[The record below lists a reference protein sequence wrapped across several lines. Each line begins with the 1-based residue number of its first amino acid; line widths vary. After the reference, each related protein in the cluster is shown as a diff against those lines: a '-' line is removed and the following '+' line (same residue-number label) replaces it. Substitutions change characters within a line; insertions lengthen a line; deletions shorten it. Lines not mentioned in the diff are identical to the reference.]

1 MMKQIDLLRANLL
14 AARKEKND
22 VRKNLFSYLIGQ
34 CTLVSKEPSD
44 DDVWKTLKAYV
55 KSVSN
60 CGLVG
65 EALQVMELE
74 VAIIDSILPQQL
86 SDQEI
91 KDEIIKLGETL
102 NLSKDFKL
110 VMKHFQDNY
119 TGRFSPGNVRSAWES
134 VK

>member
-1 MMKQIDLLRANLL
+1 MKQIDLLRANLL

>member
-1 MMKQIDLLRANLL
+1 MKQIEVLRSNLL
-14 AARKEKND
+14 AARKEKNE

-34 CTLVSKEPSD
+34 CTLVNKEPSD

-74 VAIIDSILPQQL
+74 VAIINSILPQQL
-86 SDQEI
+86 TDLEI
-91 KDEIIKLGETL
+91 KNEVVKLGETL

>member
-1 MMKQIDLLRANLL
+1 MNQINLLKANLL
-14 AARKEKND
+14 TARKERNE
-22 VRKNLFSYLIGQ
+22 VRKNLFSYLIRQ

-55 KSVSN
+55 KAVSN

-74 VAIIDSILPQQL
+74 VAIINSILPQQL
-86 SDQEI
+86 TDQEI

-102 NLSKDFKL
+102 NLSKDF
-110 VMKHFQDNY
+110 QDNY
-119 TGRFSPGNVRSAWES
+119 TGRFSPGNVRSAWEL

>member
-1 MMKQIDLLRANLL
+1 MKQIDLLRANLL

-74 VAIIDSILPQQL
+74 VAIINSILPQQL

-91 KDEIIKLGETL
+91 KDEIIKLSETL

>member
-1 MMKQIDLLRANLL
+1 MKQIDVLKDKLLT
-14 AARKEKND
+14 ARKEKNE

-74 VAIIDSILPQQL
+74 VAIINSILPQQL
-86 SDQEI
+86 TDLEI
-91 KDEIIKLGETL
+91 KNEIVKLGETL

-119 TGRFSPGNVRSAWES
+119 TGRFSPGNVRSVWES